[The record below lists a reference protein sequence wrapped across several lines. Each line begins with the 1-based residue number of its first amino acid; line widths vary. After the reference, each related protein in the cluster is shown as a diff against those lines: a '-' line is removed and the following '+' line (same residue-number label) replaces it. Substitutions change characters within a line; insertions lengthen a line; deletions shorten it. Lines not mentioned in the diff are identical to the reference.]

1 MPMKIQGGKF
11 MGYKIVTD
19 SCANLNDSQIENLGV
34 EIISL
39 KYYVGETGYDSYIK
53 GKKIDY
59 SDAYTILRNKGKI
72 TTSLANREDC
82 DKVILPLLESGE
94 DVLVLAFSS
103 GLSGT
108 AQNIINAA
116 EDYKGMFPER
126 EIRVVDTLSA
136 SMGEGLLV
144 QYAAKMKNEGKALN
158 EVADWVE
165 ENKLHLCHT
174 FTLDDLFFLKRGGRL
189 SGTGAVVGSLMN
201 IKPLMHV
208 ANDGKLYVTG
218 KARGRK
224 AAIEHL
230 INSVGEKGVGIESQD
245 IFIVHGDCEDEARII
260 GEEVK
265 KRYNVKSVTY
275 NCLDPVIVSHSGPG
289 TLAIFFLG
297 KER

>member
-1 MPMKIQGGKF
+1 
-11 MGYKIVTD
+11 MGFKIVTD
-19 SCANLNDSQIENLGV
+19 SCANLTDAQIKEYGV

-39 KYYVGETGYDSYIK
+39 KYYIEDTPYESYIK
-53 GKKIDY
+53 GEKIDY
-59 SDAYTILRNKGKI
+59 SNAYSILRQKGKI

-82 DKVILPLLESGE
+82 DKVILPILESGE

-108 AQNIINAA
+108 CQNIVNSA
-116 EDYKGMFPER
+116 EDYKEMFPER
-126 EIRVVDTLSA
+126 KIIVVDTLAA

-144 QYAAKMKNEGKALN
+144 HYAVKLKNEGKTME
-158 EVADWVE
+158 EVAQWVE
-165 ENKLHLCHT
+165 DNKLRLIHT

-189 SGTGAVVGSLMN
+189 SGTSAIVGSLMN

-208 ANDGKLYVTG
+208 ADDGKLYVTG

-224 AAIEHL
+224 AAIKHL
-230 INSVGEKGVGIESQD
+230 VDSVGEKGVDIENQE
-245 IFIVHGDCEDEARII
+245 IYIVHGDCEDEAKII
-260 GEEVK
+260 GKEVK
-265 KRYNVKSVTY
+265 KQYKVKNIVY

-297 KER
+297 DKR

>member
-1 MPMKIQGGKF
+1 

-19 SCANLNDSQIENLGV
+19 SCANLTDKQIEDYGV

-39 KYYVGETGYDSYIK
+39 KYYIDEKPYDSYIK
-53 GKKIDY
+53 GQKIDY
-59 SDAYTILRNKGKI
+59 STAYSILRNKGKI
-72 TTSLANREDC
+72 TTSLANRDDC
-82 DKVILPLLESGE
+82 DKVILPLLEKGE

-108 AQNIINAA
+108 CQNIINSV
-116 EDYKGMFPER
+116 EDYKEMFPER

-144 QYAAKMKNEGKALN
+144 HYAVKLKNEGKSLN

-165 ENKLHLCHT
+165 QNKLRLCHV

-224 AAIEHL
+224 AAIKHL
-230 INSVGEKGVGIESQD
+230 IDSLSEKGVDVENQD
-245 IFIVHGDCEDEARII
+245 IFIVHGDCEDEAKII

-265 KRYNVKSVTY
+265 KRYNVKSITY

-289 TLAIFFLG
+289 TLAVFFLG
-297 KER
+297 NER

>member
-1 MPMKIQGGKF
+1 MA
-11 MGYKIVTD
+11 YKIITD
-19 SCANLNDSQIENLGV
+19 SCANLTDEQIAQYSV
-34 EIISL
+34 EILSL
-39 KYYVGETGYDSYIK
+39 KYYIGDTGFDSYVK

-59 SDAYTILRNKGKI
+59 SNAYRILREKGKI

-82 DKVILPLLESGE
+82 DKTILPVLEDGY

-108 AQNIINAA
+108 YQNIVNSA
-116 EDYKGMFPER
+116 EDYKEMFPDR
-126 EIRVVDTLSA
+126 KIIVIDTLCA

-144 QYAAKMKNEGKALN
+144 HYAVKMKTEGKTME
-158 EVADWVE
+158 EVAEWVE
-165 ENKLHLCHT
+165 ANKLKICHT

-189 SGTGAVVGSLMN
+189 SGTSAVFGSLMN

-224 AAIEHL
+224 AAINHL
-230 INSVGEKGVGIESQD
+230 VESVGEKGVDIKNQD
-245 IFIVHGDCEDEARII
+245 IFIVHGDCQDEAKII

-265 KRYNVKSVTY
+265 KRYGVKNIVY

-289 TLAIFFLG
+289 TLAIFFIG

>member
-1 MPMKIQGGKF
+1 MA
-11 MGYKIVTD
+11 YKIITD
-19 SCANLNDSQIENLGV
+19 SCANLTDSQIAEYGV
-34 EIISL
+34 EILSL
-39 KYYVGETGYDSYIK
+39 KYYIGDTGFDSYIK

-59 SDAYTILRNKGKI
+59 SNAYRILREKGKI
-72 TTSLANREDC
+72 TTSLANRDDC
-82 DKVILPLLESGE
+82 DKTILPVLEDGY

-108 AQNIINAA
+108 YQNIVNSA
-116 EDYKGMFPER
+116 EDYKEMFPDR
-126 EIRVVDTLSA
+126 KIIVVDTLCA

-144 QYAAKMKNEGKALN
+144 HYAFQMKKEGKSME
-158 EVADWVE
+158 EVAEWVE
-165 ENKLHLCHT
+165 ANKLNICHT

-189 SGTGAVVGSLMN
+189 SGTSAIVGSLMG

-224 AAIEHL
+224 AAINHL
-230 INSVGEKGVGIESQD
+230 IESVGERGIDVKNQD
-245 IFIVHGDCEDEARII
+245 IFIVHGDCEDEAKII

-265 KRYNVKSVTY
+265 KRYGVENIVY

-289 TLAIFFLG
+289 TLAIFFIG
-297 KER
+297 NER

>member
-1 MPMKIQGGKF
+1 MS
-11 MGYKIVTD
+11 YRIVTD
-19 SCANLNDSQIENLGV
+19 SCANLTDAQISEYGV
-34 EIISL
+34 EILSL
-39 KYYVGETGYDSYIK
+39 KYYIEDKGYDSYIK

-59 SDAYTILRNKGKI
+59 SEAYRILREKGKI
-72 TTSLANREDC
+72 TTSLANRDDC
-82 DKVILPLLESGE
+82 DKTILPILQNGE

-108 AQNIINAA
+108 CQNIMNTAD
-116 EDYKGMFPER
+116 DYREMFPER
-126 EIRVVDTLSA
+126 KIIVVDTLAA

-144 QYAAKMKNEGKALN
+144 HYAVKMKNEGKSME
-158 EVADWVE
+158 EVAAWIED
-165 ENKLHLCHT
+165 NKLSLCHV

-189 SGTGAVVGSLMN
+189 SGTSAIVGSLMN

-224 AAIEHL
+224 AAINHL
-230 INSVGEKGVGIESQD
+230 IESVGEKGIDVENQEIY
-245 IFIVHGDCEDEARII
+245 IVHGDCEDEAKLI
-260 GEEVK
+260 GDEVK
-265 KRYNVKSVTY
+265 KRYKVKNVIY

-289 TLAIFFLG
+289 TLAIFFIG

>member
-1 MPMKIQGGKF
+1 

-19 SCANLNDSQIENLGV
+19 SCANLTEAQIEEYGV

-39 KYYVGETGYDSYIK
+39 KYYVEDTPYESYIK

-59 SDAYTILRNKGKI
+59 SEAYSILRQKGKI
-72 TTSLANREDC
+72 TTSLANRDDC
-82 DKVILPLLESGE
+82 DKVILPILESGE

-108 AQNIINAA
+108 CQNIINSA
-116 EDYKGMFPER
+116 EDYREMFPER
-126 EIRVVDTLSA
+126 KIIVVDTLSA

-144 QYAAKMKNEGKALN
+144 HYAVQLKNQGKTME
-158 EVADWVE
+158 EVAEWVE
-165 ENKLHLCHT
+165 DNKLNLIHT

-189 SGTGAVVGSLMN
+189 SGTSAIVGSLMN

-224 AAIEHL
+224 AAIKHL
-230 INSVGEKGVGIESQD
+230 VDSVGERGIDVENQD
-245 IFIVHGDCEDEARII
+245 IYIVHGDCEEEAKII

-265 KRYNVKSVTY
+265 RQYNVKNVVY

-289 TLAIFFLG
+289 TLAIFFIG

>member
-1 MPMKIQGGKF
+1 MS
-11 MGYKIVTD
+11 YKIVTD
-19 SCANLNDSQIENLGV
+19 SCANLTDAQIKEYGV

-39 KYYVGETGYDSYIK
+39 KYYVGDDAYDSYIK
-53 GKKIDY
+53 GQKIDY
-59 SDAYTILRNKGKI
+59 SDAYSILRQKGKI
-72 TTSLANREDC
+72 TTSLANRDDC
-82 DKVILPLLESGE
+82 DKVILPILEGGE

-108 AQNIINAA
+108 CQNIINAS
-116 EDYKGMFPER
+116 EDYKEMFPDR
-126 EIRVVDTLSA
+126 KIIVVDTLCA

-144 QYAAKMKNEGKALN
+144 HHAVKLKNEGKTME
-158 EVADWVE
+158 EVAQWVE
-165 ENKLHLCHT
+165 DNKLKLIHT

-189 SGTGAVVGSLMN
+189 SGTSAIVGSLMN

-208 ANDGKLYVTG
+208 ADDGKLYVTG

-224 AAIEHL
+224 AAIKHL
-230 INSVGEKGVGIESQD
+230 VDSVGEKGIDIENQE
-245 IFIVHGDCEDEARII
+245 IFIVHGDCEDEAKII

-265 KRYNVKSVTY
+265 KQYKVKNVVY

-297 KER
+297 DKR

>member
-1 MPMKIQGGKF
+1 MA
-11 MGYKIVTD
+11 YKIITD
-19 SCANLNDSQIENLGV
+19 SCANLTDEQIAEYGV
-34 EIISL
+34 EILSL
-39 KYYVGETGYDSYIK
+39 KYYIGDTGFDSYIK

-59 SDAYTILRNKGKI
+59 SNAYRILREKGKI
-72 TTSLANREDC
+72 TTSLANRDDC
-82 DKVILPLLESGE
+82 DKTILPVLEDGY

-108 AQNIINAA
+108 YQNIVNSA
-116 EDYKGMFPER
+116 EDYKEMFPDR
-126 EIRVVDTLSA
+126 KIVVVDTLCA

-144 QYAAKMKNEGKALN
+144 HYAVQMKKEGKSLE
-158 EVADWVE
+158 EVAEWVE
-165 ENKLHLCHT
+165 ANKLKICHT

-189 SGTGAVVGSLMN
+189 SGTSAMFGSLMN

-224 AAIEHL
+224 AAINHL
-230 INSVGEKGVGIESQD
+230 VESVGEKGIDIENQD
-245 IFIVHGDCEDEARII
+245 IFIVHGDCEDDAKII

-265 KRYNVKSVTY
+265 KRYGVKSVTY

-289 TLAIFFLG
+289 TLAIFFIG

>member
-1 MPMKIQGGKF
+1 

-19 SCANLNDSQIENLGV
+19 SCANLTDSQIEDYGI

-39 KYYVGETGYDSYIK
+39 KYYVDGVGYDSYIK
-53 GKKIDY
+53 GQKIDY
-59 SDAYTILRNKGKI
+59 SDAYKILRNKGKI
-72 TTSLANREDC
+72 TTSLANRDDC
-82 DKVILPLLESGE
+82 DKVILPILEGGE

-108 AQNIINAA
+108 AQNIINSA
-116 EDYKGMFPER
+116 EDYKEMYPER
-126 EIRVVDTLSA
+126 KIRVVDTLSA
-136 SMGEGLLV
+136 SMGQGLLV
-144 QYAAKMKNEGKALN
+144 HYAVKLKQEGKSLE

-165 ENKLHLCHT
+165 ENKLKLCHT

-224 AAIEHL
+224 AAMNHL
-230 INSVGEKGVGIESQD
+230 IDSLGEKGVEIENQD
-245 IFIVHGDCEDEARII
+245 IFIVHGDCEDEAKFI
-260 GEEVK
+260 GDEVK
-265 KRYNVKSVTY
+265 KRYKVKSVTY

>member
-1 MPMKIQGGKF
+1 

-19 SCANLNDSQIENLGV
+19 SCANLTEAQIEEYGV

-39 KYYVGETGYDSYIK
+39 KYYVEDTPYESYIK
-53 GKKIDY
+53 GQKIDY
-59 SDAYTILRNKGKI
+59 SEAYSILRQKGKI
-72 TTSLANREDC
+72 TTSLANRDDC
-82 DKVILPLLESGE
+82 DKVILPILESGE

-108 AQNIINAA
+108 CQNIINSA
-116 EDYKGMFPER
+116 EDYREMFPER
-126 EIRVVDTLSA
+126 KIIVVDTLSA

-144 QYAAKMKNEGKALN
+144 HYAVQLKNQGKTME
-158 EVADWVE
+158 EVAEWVE
-165 ENKLHLCHT
+165 DNKLNLIHT

-189 SGTGAVVGSLMN
+189 SGTSAIVGSLMN

-224 AAIEHL
+224 AAIKHL
-230 INSVGEKGVGIESQD
+230 VDSVGERGIDVENQD
-245 IFIVHGDCEDEARII
+245 IYIVHGDCEEEAKII

-265 KRYNVKSVTY
+265 RQYNVKNVVY
-275 NCLDPVIVSHSGPG
+275 NCLDPVIVSHSGPD
-289 TLAIFFLG
+289 TLAIFFIG

>member
-1 MPMKIQGGKF
+1 MS
-11 MGYKIVTD
+11 YKIVTD
-19 SCANLNDSQIENLGV
+19 SCANLTDEQIAEYGV

-39 KYYVGETGYDSYIK
+39 KYYVGDDAYESYIK
-53 GKKIDY
+53 DKKIDY
-59 SDAYTILRNKGKI
+59 SDAYKILRQKGKI
-72 TTSLANREDC
+72 TTSLANRDDC
-82 DKVILPLLESGE
+82 DKVILPILESGE

-108 AQNIINAA
+108 CQNIINSA
-116 EDYKGMFPER
+116 EDYKEMFPDR
-126 EIRVVDTLSA
+126 KIIVVDTLSA

-144 QYAAKMKNEGKALN
+144 HHAVKLKNEGKTME
-158 EVADWVE
+158 EVAKWVE
-165 ENKLHLCHT
+165 DNKLKLIHT

-189 SGTGAVVGSLMN
+189 SGTSAVVGSLMN

-208 ANDGKLYVTG
+208 ADDGKLYVTG

-224 AAIEHL
+224 AAIKHL
-230 INSVGEKGVGIESQD
+230 IDSVGEKGVDVENQD
-245 IFIVHGDCEDEARII
+245 IFIVHGDCEDEAKII

-265 KRYNVKSVTY
+265 KQYKVKNVVY

-297 KER
+297 NKR